1 MEITQGSTQPQASG
15 QASKQTSKQASER
28 EASEQTIDLRELERL
43 ILLRATDLLDTP
55 AEESFDRF
63 TRLAS
68 SILQTPAALVSLV
81 DQDRQ
86 YFKSCIGLPAP
97 WATSRQ
103 TPLSHSFCQH
113 VVSTAEPLV
122 VADARLHPLVKDNLA
137 IAELGVIAYLGIPL
151 TVFDGHV
158 LGALCVIDTQPR
170 EWTDRDIEIL
180 KELAALVVEQ
190 IELRLLAARLH
201 IDYLKLRQLELFR
214 EEAAQMLVHDL
225 RNPLTSF
232 LGALELAEMAG
243 SLTSTQQRYLTVAQ
257 TGGET
262 LSRMIDSL
270 LEISDTD
277 LAQLELTLSE
287 VEPAGAIAMACQQ
300 LSPLADKA
308 QVSLTYEVADNVADN
323 TALMADSEKL
333 RRVLVNLISNGIQ
346 HTPPGGL
353 VTVRSQIERVQTERS
368 QTEQR
373 SVAHFSVTDTG
384 HGIPAAAFDH
394 IFQKFSHLK
403 AASEAAA
410 KTASKTASKTTSIE
424 GSGKHLGLGLSF
436 SRLVVEA
443 HGGRIWLESE
453 LGRGTTFHFTLPQK

>member
-68 SILQTPAALVSLV
+68 SILQTPVALVSLV
-81 DQDRQ
+81 DQNRQ

-151 TVFDGHV
+151 TVSEGHV

-170 EWTDRDIEIL
+170 EWTSRDIETL

-190 IELRLLAARLH
+190 IELRLLATRLH
-201 IDYLKLRQLELFR
+201 TDYLKLRQLELFR

-232 LGALELAEMAG
+232 LGALELTETAG
-243 SLTSTQQRYLTVAQ
+243 SLTSTQQRYLAVAQ

-270 LEISDTD
+270 LEISDSD
-277 LAQLELTLSE
+277 LTQLELTLSE
-287 VEPAGAIAMACQQ
+287 VEPAGVIALACQQ

-308 QVSLTYEVADNVADN
+308 QVSLT
-323 TALMADSEKL
+323 
-333 RRVLVNLISNGIQ
+333 
-346 HTPPGGL
+346 
-353 VTVRSQIERVQTERS
+353 
-368 QTEQR
+368 
-373 SVAHFSVTDTG
+373 
-384 HGIPAAAFDH
+384 
-394 IFQKFSHLK
+394 
-403 AASEAAA
+403 
-410 KTASKTASKTTSIE
+410 
-424 GSGKHLGLGLSF
+424 
-436 SRLVVEA
+436 
-443 HGGRIWLESE
+443 
-453 LGRGTTFHFTLPQK
+453 

>member
-28 EASEQTIDLRELERL
+28 EASEQAIDLRELERL

-68 SILQTPAALVSLV
+68 SILQTPVALVSLV
-81 DQDRQ
+81 DQNRQ

-151 TVFDGHV
+151 TVSEGHV

-170 EWTDRDIEIL
+170 EWTSRDIETL

-190 IELRLLAARLH
+190 IELRLLATRLH
-201 IDYLKLRQLELFR
+201 TDYLKLRQLELFR

-232 LGALELAEMAG
+232 LGALELTETAG
-243 SLTSTQQRYLTVAQ
+243 SLTSTQQRYLAVAQ

-270 LEISDTD
+270 LEISDSD
-277 LAQLELTLSE
+277 LTQLELTLSE
-287 VEPAGAIAMACQQ
+287 VEPAGAIALACQQ

-308 QVSLTYEVADNVADN
+308 RVSLTYEIADN
-323 TALMADSEKL
+323 TVLMVDSEKL
-333 RRVLVNLISNGIQ
+333 CRVLVNLISNGIQ

-353 VTVRSQIERVQTERS
+353 VTVRSQTERSQTERS
-368 QTEQR
+368 QTGQR
-373 SVAHFSVTDTG
+373 PAAHFSVTDTG

-410 KTASKTASKTTSIE
+410 KTASKAASKTTSIE

-453 LGRGTTFHFTLPQK
+453 LGRGTTFHFTIPQK

>member
-1 MEITQGSTQPQASG
+1 
-15 QASKQTSKQASER
+15 
-28 EASEQTIDLRELERL
+28 
-43 ILLRATDLLDTP
+43 
-55 AEESFDRF
+55 
-63 TRLAS
+63 
-68 SILQTPAALVSLV
+68 QTPVALVSLV
-81 DQDRQ
+81 DQNRQ

-103 TPLSHSFCQH
+103 TPRSHSFCQH

-151 TVFDGHV
+151 TVSEGPV

-170 EWTDRDIEIL
+170 EWTSRDIETL

-190 IELRLLAARLH
+190 IELRLLATRLH
-201 IDYLKLRQLELFR
+201 TDYLKLRQLELFR

-232 LGALELAEMAG
+232 LGALELTETAG
-243 SLTSTQQRYLTVAQ
+243 SLTSTQQRYLAVAQ

-270 LEISDTD
+270 LEISDSD
-277 LAQLELTLSE
+277 LTQLELTLSE
-287 VEPAGAIAMACQQ
+287 VEPAGAIALACQQ

-308 QVSLTYEVADNVADN
+308 QVSLTYEVADNAADN
-323 TALMADSEKL
+323 TVLIADSEKL

-353 VTVRSQIERVQTERS
+353 VTVRSQTERSQTERS
-368 QTEQR
+368 QTGQR
-373 SVAHFSVTDTG
+373 PAAHFSVTDTG

-410 KTASKTASKTTSIE
+410 KTASKAASKTTSIE

-453 LGRGTTFHFTLPQK
+453 LGRGTTFHFTIPQK